1 MPKNGAET
9 DDGRQGPQGTSHTV
23 DDGVVDGR
31 ERHAGED
38 RDEHAGQNQRDKGL
52 DARDKNENEQKDDRE
67 DQDGQQ
73 PAGAGIS
80 GVVEEELGKF
90 GEDGG
95 LIHVVGFLRCAMIAV
110 YRGERD
116 YIIEADG
123 AQYQTSEFSLDALFR
138 ADEPE
143 TWLREQLETL
153 PKAQQLLD
161 VGAQAWAPPV
171 ESQEIWAAGVTYFR
185 SREAR
190 MEEAEVAGGDVF
202 YDKVYDA
209 DRPELFMKATAA
221 RARGHGAQIRVRAD
235 STWDVPE
242 PELTLAI
249 NAGGKVFGYTVGND
263 VSSRSIE
270 GENPLYLPQAKCYR
284 GSCAVGPA
292 LIVGR
297 DAVNPETTI
306 KLTIERGGE
315 VGFEGETQVSQI
327 KRGFDELAEFL
338 FRENEFPDGALLMTG
353 TGVVPDDFTLKSGD
367 VVRIAISGVGVLEN
381 AVE

>member
-1 MPKNGAET
+1 M
-9 DDGRQGPQGTSHTV
+9 
-23 DDGVVDGR
+23 
-31 ERHAGED
+31 
-38 RDEHAGQNQRDKGL
+38 
-52 DARDKNENEQKDDRE
+52 
-67 DQDGQQ
+67 
-73 PAGAGIS
+73 IS
-80 GVVEEELGKF
+80 
-90 GEDGG
+90 
-95 LIHVVGFLRCAMIAV
+95 I
-110 YRGERD
+110 YRGARD
-116 YIIEADG
+116 YIIEAEET
-123 AQYQTSEFSLDALFR
+123 QYQTSEFSLNELFR
-138 ADEPE
+138 AEDPE
-143 TWLREQLETL
+143 NWLRERLATI

-161 VGAQAWAPPV
+161 LPAQTWLPPV

-221 RARGHGAQIRVRAD
+221 RARGHRAQIRVRAD

-249 NAGGKVFGYTVGND
+249 NAGGKIFGYTIGND

-270 GENPLYLPQAKCYR
+270 GENPLYLPQAKVYR

-297 DAVNPETTI
+297 DAVSPDSTI

-327 KRGFDELAEFL
+327 KRGLDELAEYLFL
-338 FRENEFPDGALLMTG
+338 ENEFPDGAMLMTG

-367 VVRIAISGVGVLEN
+367 VVKISISGLGVLEN
-381 AVE
+381 PVE